1 MDSKVKC
8 HQHAVRHTFIVLL
21 FSSLWIFGCKQSEG
35 NRDGILISATFPLHS
50 YVHARLDEHSG
61 KGEHLNFP
69 LLAVYDRSGV
79 LIYSGYD
86 VGENVQL
93 LADLPGK
100 ISNLQS
106 KPEAASLA
114 AAIEEIP
121 DFKTRKTEI
130 LKSRKNTVVSTFL
143 EECQACSFQEDAL
156 QNAEHQL
163 LENGINVL
171 VIHLSKPQQ

>member
-1 MDSKVKC
+1 MDSKVKRR
-8 HQHAVRHTFIVLL
+8 QHALRYTFIVLL
-21 FSSLWIFGCKQSEG
+21 FSSLWVFGCKQAEG
-35 NRDGILISATFPLHS
+35 NRDGILISAKFPLYS
-50 YVHARLDEHSG
+50 YVHARLNEHSG
-61 KGEHLNFP
+61 KSEQLHFP
-69 LLAVYDRSGV
+69 LLAIYDRSGV

-106 KPEAASLA
+106 QPGAANLA

-130 LKSRKNTVVSTFL
+130 LNRRKNTLVSTFL
-143 EECQACSFQEDAL
+143 QECEACSFQEEAL
-156 QNAEHQL
+156 QNAERQL
-163 LENGINVL
+163 LNNGINVL
-171 VIHLSKPQQ
+171 VIHLSKPEQ

>member
-8 HQHAVRHTFIVLL
+8 RQHAVRYTLIILL

-35 NRDGILISATFPLHS
+35 NRGVLISAKFPLYS
-50 YVHARLDEHSG
+50 YVHARLNEHS
-61 KGEHLNFP
+61 GEHLNFP
-69 LLAVYDRSGV
+69 LLAIYDRSGA

-86 VGENVQL
+86 VSENMQL

-106 KPEAASLA
+106 KPGAANLA
-114 AAIEEIP
+114 VAVEEIP

-130 LKSRKNTVVSTFL
+130 LNSRKNTVVSTFL
-143 EECQACSFQEDAL
+143 QECDACSFQEEAL
-156 QNAEHQL
+156 QSAEPQL
-163 LENGINVL
+163 LRSGINVL
-171 VIHLSKPQQ
+171 VIHLLKSKQ

>member
-1 MDSKVKC
+1 
-8 HQHAVRHTFIVLL
+8 
-21 FSSLWIFGCKQSEG
+21 
-35 NRDGILISATFPLHS
+35 
-50 YVHARLDEHSG
+50 
-61 KGEHLNFP
+61 
-69 LLAVYDRSGV
+69 LAIYDRSGV

-106 KPEAASLA
+106 QPGAANLA

-130 LKSRKNTVVSTFL
+130 LNRRKNTLVSTFL
-143 EECQACSFQEDAL
+143 QECEACSFQEEAL
-156 QNAEHQL
+156 QNAERQL
-163 LENGINVL
+163 LNNGINVL
-171 VIHLSKPQQ
+171 VIHLSKPEQ